1 MRKAREEA
9 AAEAKAEAEKAAADL
24 LAQRQAETEEATRR
38 AEELAKQLEL
48 NGLEGATEFKLL
60 FGQLQAAADRMA
72 DIVDELRETGHQEKA
87 EKLKK
92 ALHGALLAL
101 TEQMEE

>member
-1 MRKAREEA
+1 M
-9 AAEAKAEAEKAAADL
+9 
-24 LAQRQAETEEATRR
+24 AQRQAETEEATRR
-38 AEELAKQLEL
+38 AEELTKQLEL

-72 DIVDELRETGHQEKA
+72 DIVDEMKETGHPEKA

-92 ALHGALLAL
+92 ALCGALKAL
-101 TEQMEE
+101 QEQMEG